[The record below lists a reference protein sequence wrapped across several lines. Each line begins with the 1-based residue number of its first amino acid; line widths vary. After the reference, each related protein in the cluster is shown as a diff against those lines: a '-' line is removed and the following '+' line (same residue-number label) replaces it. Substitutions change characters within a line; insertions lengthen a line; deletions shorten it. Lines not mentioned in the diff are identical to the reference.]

1 MKPSTLKPG
10 MRVLLTPSLG
20 TSGPYCAT
28 VVKSYPP
35 VCGRKGFTVVNVDDF
50 KGLNSPDDRGDVHL
64 SDYEVS
70 RLLRPL
76 ETRS

>member
-28 VVKSYPP
+28 VVERYPA

-50 KGLNSPDDRGDVHL
+50 QGLNGPDDLGETHL

>member
-10 MRVLLTPSLG
+10 MRVLLTPALG

-28 VVKSYPP
+28 VMKRYPP
-35 VCGRKGFTVVNVDDF
+35 VCGRKGFTVVNVDNF

-70 RLLRPL
+70 RRLRPL